1 MRYFMPARKVKTY
14 HININGQEI
23 ELSLES
29 IDFFLK
35 ETDKKFV
42 TKKSLEKFYNNL
54 TKFFTKD

>member
-1 MRYFMPARKVKTY
+1 MPARKVKTY